1 MSKLKFTPGP
11 WRSAP
16 YFPQEWLNNG
26 QKEQGYEVTY
36 GEDKEVVSERIYTKE
51 DAALIAAAPEMYESN
66 ALCLDETCVMQVAF
80 TFACAK
86 CEISKD
92 TKCEDC
98 PISAGMRAMFRQR
111 DRMAKLQ
118 KKARGEE

>member
-1 MSKLKFTPGP
+1 MKEPKFTSWHVEKCG
-11 WRSAP
+11 
-16 YFPQEWLNNG
+16 G
-26 QKEQGYEVTY
+26 
-36 GEDKEVVSERIYTKE
+36 RIEINMGDYSI
-51 DAALIAAAPEMYESN
+51 ALRDSTENMELAVFIAAAPEMYESN

-92 TKCEDC
+92 TKCRDC

-111 DRMAKLQ
+111 DRIAKLQ

>member
-1 MSKLKFTPGP
+1 MSEPKFTPGP
-11 WRSAP
+11 WRV
-16 YFPQEWLNNG
+16 FNET
-26 QKEQGYEVTY
+26 EVGT
-36 GEDKEVVSERIYTKE
+36 GKVWVTDCEDIEVGFGRREDKYN
-51 DAALIAAAPEMYESN
+51 AALIAAAPEMYESN

-111 DRMAKLQ
+111 DRIAKLQ
-118 KKARGEE
+118 KEARGER